1 MRLILIPVLILLLS
15 KATMAEDRPTDDKL
29 CSIKTVFIEG
39 HGSNAQ
45 WYRDNLEEK
54 TWLTVEPV
62 MENADAIFRVG
73 GVGSTVFPIK
83 AQLIRRNQTEYLW
96 EESSRQNPF
105 KAWAGDARTGLL
117 KKLNKAANCK

>member
-1 MRLILIPVLILLLS
+1 MKPIILLLFVL
-15 KATMAEDRPTDDKL
+15 AMPAFAEDNPPDETL
-29 CSIKTVFIEG
+29 CSVRTVFIEG
-39 HGSNAQ
+39 HGGTAQ
-45 WYRDNLEEK
+45 WYRENLEKK

-73 GVGSTVFPIK
+73 GVGSWAFPIK

-105 KAWAGDARTGLL
+105 KAWAGDSRTGLL
-117 KKLNKAANCK
+117 KKLNKAANCPVP